1 MLHEFKLEAGNL
13 SIIPITENDIQQI
26 RIWRNMDHIRKN
38 FVYDGI
44 IDEEQQKQWFEKYK
58 ITDNDYVFMIKE
70 NKELNK
76 NIGTVSIYNFS
87 KDLKQAEFGRILIGE
102 NGAQGRGY
110 GILASKM
117 ICDIAFKQMNLEK
130 LVLEVFEDNNAAYHV
145 YEKIGFK
152 KFGLRKNNN
161 RNLIQMELKKKE
173 FEVKN
178 I

>member
-1 MLHEFKLEAGNL
+1 MLHEFKLEADDL

-26 RIWRNMDHIRKN
+26 RIWRNKDHIRKN
-38 FVYDGI
+38 FIYDGI

-58 ITDNDYVFMIKE
+58 LTNNDYVFIIKE
-70 NKELNK
+70 NRELCK
-76 NIGTVSIYNFS
+76 KIGTVSIYNFS
-87 KDLKQAEFGRILIGE
+87 DDLKKAEFGRIFIGDDE
-102 NGAQGRGY
+102 AQGRGY
-110 GILASKM
+110 GVLASKM
-117 ICDIAFKQMNLEK
+117 ICNIAFNQMNLEK
-130 LVLEVFEDNNAAYHV
+130 LALEVFEDNKAAYHV